1 MGTDRRMKGSSDEN
15 GFPAGMQKSL
25 NACYNHKLQIPIFFN
40 KETDI
45 FKSQR
50 KQFT

>member
-15 GFPAGMQKSL
+15 SFPAGMHKSL
-25 NACYNHKLQIPIFFN
+25 NACYNHKFFN